1 MLRMIGKEQRFYT
14 KIYKMNIVAISYQPN
29 CTNYIEAVLS
39 YFPKT
44 KKIFIKKEA
53 YLNNKEAIL
62 LMIKKK
68 IQNSNCFLISG
79 TSATDNFEKKVR
91 KLFYRLK
98 LPVFIILDSTF
109 NIKKRFIKN
118 DYLKPGIFVNDK
130 YSKTLLLQN
139 KFLDKKIFNFG
150 NIYLEKLLK
159 KNNKPRDVNSK
170 EILLISQPLSERNKN
185 FNEISCF
192 KILYNL
198 SCKNNYSL
206 SVKTH
211 PRENINKWNKL
222 YKKYNFNIISKKF
235 NRVNL
240 KKYKYIFGINTE
252 SFLECITQNKGTFA
266 LNFTRIYKDNYC
278 IRNKLVRSIENQKKL
293 NEIFLK
299 TSTNNNAKSLIQKN
313 VVGKKIFNQIKHET
327 KKYF

>member
-1 MLRMIGKEQRFYT
+1 
-14 KIYKMNIVAISYQPN
+14 
-29 CTNYIEAVLS
+29 
-39 YFPKT
+39 
-44 KKIFIKKEA
+44 IFIKKEA

-118 DYLKPGIFVNDK
+118 DYLKPTIFVNDK

-235 NRVNL
+235 NR
-240 KKYKYIFGINTE
+240 
-252 SFLECITQNKGTFA
+252 
-266 LNFTRIYKDNYC
+266 
-278 IRNKLVRSIENQKKL
+278 
-293 NEIFLK
+293 
-299 TSTNNNAKSLIQKN
+299 
-313 VVGKKIFNQIKHET
+313 
-327 KKYF
+327 